1 MVGRKLETT
10 DLFKSARGSGLV
22 VIEGDDA
29 KRLQQVLLEGM
40 RDILEV
46 CEENEI
52 DIFLGGGTC
61 LGAVRHKGFIPWDDD
76 IDLNITR
83 EGYERFKPLFA
94 EKYGDKY
101 WVLDAES
108 TQDFA
113 VICPQVRRKG
123 TVVRS
128 RDDFYE
134 DGCGACI
141 DLCIIE
147 SVPDNRVLRCIQGV
161 VSLALGLLASCRRF
175 SQHKEDYLHLVADN
189 PEAVDTVKLKSR
201 IGDLLFFTTYG
212 GLNRVWDK
220 WNSLSRNT
228 ESRYVS
234 IPGGRKHY
242 FGEMCLRDVFFPT
255 SRGVFEGLGVP
266 LPRDFDAYM
275 RALYGDDYMQL
286 PPESEREHHA
296 VVEFDISAAVSE
308 EHEDRGKHE

>member
-1 MVGRKLETT
+1 MAGRKLETT
-10 DLFKSARGSGLV
+10 DLFKSARGNELIA
-22 VIEGDDA
+22 IEGDNA
-29 KRLQQVLLEGM
+29 KQLQQVLLEGM

-46 CEENEI
+46 CEENKI

-61 LGAVRHKGFIPWDDD
+61 LGAVRHRGFIPWDDD

-83 EGYERFKPLFA
+83 EGYEKFKPLFL

-108 TQDFA
+108 TKDFA

-128 RDDFYE
+128 RDDFYD

-141 DLCIIE
+141 DLCIVE
-147 SVPDNRVLRCIQGV
+147 SVPNSRVLQYIQGA
-161 VSLALGLLASCRRF
+161 VSLALGLFASCRRF
-175 SQHKEDYLHLVADN
+175 SQHKEDYLRLVADN
-189 PEAVDTVKLKSR
+189 PEAVNAIKLKAR
-201 IGDLLFFTTYG
+201 IGNLFFFTSYG
-212 GLNRVWDK
+212 SLNRAWDK

-228 ESRYVS
+228 ESKFVS

-242 FGEMCLRDVFFPT
+242 FGEMCRRDEFFPT
-255 SRGVFEGLGVP
+255 SRGVFEALSVP
-266 LPRDFDAYM
+266 LPRDYDAYM
-275 RALYGDDYMQL
+275 RALYGDNYMQL

-296 VVEFDISAAVSE
+296 VVEFDISAAIPLE
-308 EHEDRGKHE
+308 DEGRNNHE